1 MPCFSGK
8 YFQTFWHIFCR
19 YILFGCQES
28 LTNFIVCLTDLSRGM
43 ENVRMRCDLSH
54 QNWGGREC
62 LGRVRAAGQSGMRL
76 NLVFNSYFI
85 DRGSLYRRGPGS
97 CDDSLRR
104 ICWIAAVDVFQK
116 LKCQLIFKQHFFL
129 LALWCLVVGV
139 GRKMIQTWWQPIASV
154 WIFLLSTYFS
164 TYFRCEIWYSACYVT
179 SHCWVSAGLGSVV
192 SCGCKWLTSHHQYH
206 HGAGLGCRWLFSIQ
220 RLFAALCKYLVN
232 TQQESGL
239 AALWRLQCREAARR
253 HNSVVSTSVLE
264 LLVTTIRA
272 LYTVDSPPA
281 H

>member
-1 MPCFSGK
+1 MQRGTRIGEARGSFNSIQGAQKHLKNIFMNDGEEGRRVQIFIFLNPPIKWFMPCFSGK

-104 ICWIAAVDVFQK
+104 ICWIAAIDVFQK
-116 LKCQLIFKQHFFL
+116 LKCQLIFIQQIFL
-129 LALWCLVVGV
+129 LAL
-139 GRKMIQTWWQPIASV
+139 
-154 WIFLLSTYFS
+154 
-164 TYFRCEIWYSACYVT
+164 
-179 SHCWVSAGLGSVV
+179 
-192 SCGCKWLTSHHQYH
+192 
-206 HGAGLGCRWLFSIQ
+206 
-220 RLFAALCKYLVN
+220 
-232 TQQESGL
+232 
-239 AALWRLQCREAARR
+239 
-253 HNSVVSTSVLE
+253 
-264 LLVTTIRA
+264 
-272 LYTVDSPPA
+272 
-281 H
+281 

>member
-1 MPCFSGK
+1 MQRGTRIGEAGGSFNSIQGAQKHFKNIFMNDGEEGRRVQIFILLNPPIKWFMPCFSGK

-104 ICWIAAVDVFQK
+104 ICWIAAIDVFQK
-116 LKCQLIFKQHFFL
+116 LKCQLIFKQQIF
-129 LALWCLVVGV
+129 VGLF
-139 GRKMIQTWWQPIASV
+139 G
-154 WIFLLSTYFS
+154 
-164 TYFRCEIWYSACYVT
+164 
-179 SHCWVSAGLGSVV
+179 CWRGMWNDLNMMTAN
-192 SCGCKWLTSHHQYH
+192 C
-206 HGAGLGCRWLFSIQ
+206 
-220 RLFAALCKYLVN
+220 
-232 TQQESGL
+232 
-239 AALWRLQCREAARR
+239 
-253 HNSVVSTSVLE
+253 
-264 LLVTTIRA
+264 
-272 LYTVDSPPA
+272 
-281 H
+281 

>member
-1 MPCFSGK
+1 
-8 YFQTFWHIFCR
+8 
-19 YILFGCQES
+19 
-28 LTNFIVCLTDLSRGM
+28 M

-139 GRKMIQTWWQPIASV
+139 GRKMIQTWWQPIDSV
-154 WIFLLSTYFS
+154 WIFLGAVHKWRHHF
-164 TYFRCEIWYSACYVT
+164 
-179 SHCWVSAGLGSVV
+179 LGSLTPLGAYV
-192 SCGCKWLTSHHQYH
+192 SLSSAFGLPL
-206 HGAGLGCRWLFSIQ
+206 GASNW
-220 RLFAALCKYLVN
+220 
-232 TQQESGL
+232 
-239 AALWRLQCREAARR
+239 RR
-253 HNSVVSTSVLE
+253 HLWTALNQKQSFLE
-264 LLVTTIRA
+264 SSLLP
-272 LYTVDSPPA
+272 LG
-281 H
+281 